1 MAQGAGEEREDAG
14 CECGQRA
21 RKLSWAGETAQS
33 DGSGDKSTMLKQK
46 DLSSK
51 PQKGAILLPVT
62 ALWGR
67 RGVKRTTACWP
78 LGSVGDHVSEGKA
91 VMEQDTWRL
100 HLHTQ

>member
-46 DLSSK
+46 DLSS
-51 PQKGAILLPVT
+51 P
-62 ALWGR
+62 
-67 RGVKRTTACWP
+67 
-78 LGSVGDHVSEGKA
+78 
-91 VMEQDTWRL
+91 RL
-100 HLHTQ
+100 HMKTFGSNTVHLQFQTLVGMGWR